1 MKTFSASFTPARQRG
16 VVLLFCLVI
25 LVILLAGGVAVMR
38 SMNSSLFSA
47 GNLAFKRDLVNQ
59 GELAVSKAMQAF
71 KTGGLAT
78 PASTSTGVLAENYSS
93 VQLPVSNKL
102 GIPDVLL
109 RKAKADRSGITAT
122 SAEYP
127 PSGGDLAS
135 IAGSGGV
142 TVYYVIERLC
152 NSAGDFKTI
161 LAAGTNKCVSAPTTT
176 QVGGGTAGI
185 ARPDLPSPAV
195 YRLSIRV
202 DGPRDTQVFLQS
214 SFSRPE

>member
-1 MKTFSASFTPARQRG
+1 MKTASASVSPTRQRG
-16 VVLLFCLVI
+16 VVLLFCLII

-78 PASTSTGVLAENYSS
+78 STLTSNSVPAENYSA
-93 VQLPVSNKL
+93 VQLKVTTNNL

-109 RKAKADRSGITAT
+109 KKTGLTGKDVTNADFTPTGGAIT
-122 SAEYP
+122 
-127 PSGGDLAS
+127 GG
-135 IAGSGGV
+135 GGV
-142 TVYYVIERLC
+142 TVHYVIDRLC
-152 NSAGDFKTI
+152 NATGSFATLGNSA
-161 LAAGTNKCVSAPTTT
+161 CVSAPSTT
-176 QVGGGTAGI
+176 QVTGGTAGM
-185 ARPDLPSPAV
+185 ARPEIPPPAI

>member
-1 MKTFSASFTPARQRG
+1 MKTISVSPARQRG

-59 GELAVSKAMQAF
+59 GELAVSKTMQAF

-78 PASTSTGVLAENYSS
+78 SALTSNSVPAENYSA
-93 VQLPVSNKL
+93 VELKTNNL

-109 RKAKADRSGITAT
+109 KKTGLTGKDITNADFTPTGGAIT
-122 SAEYP
+122 
-127 PSGGDLAS
+127 GGA
-135 IAGSGGV
+135 GV
-142 TVYYVIERLC
+142 TVYYVIDRMCNASGSFATLG
-152 NSAGDFKTI
+152 NSA
-161 LAAGTNKCVSAPTTT
+161 CVSAPSTT
-176 QVGGGTAGI
+176 QVTGGTAGVP
-185 ARPDLPSPAV
+185 RPDLPAPAI